1 MPPELKDP
9 KNGPIIEPVPRK
21 PSPLLDPQDKQ
32 QHPDQSFYYRRPSF
46 FNRIYLSGVI
56 HRPNDLLFLGHGL
69 ISIIWNIVGL
79 LFVDLPFL
87 FTTRFR
93 TNSERHP
100 ITWGAFYSFCMSMS
114 RACSS
119 SVHNVAQLRLVSNII
134 SWFVPLRMLLLPSNS
149 YSVKTNVQIKVH
161 LNTLLEPERSTL
173 GPTRARL
180 NLDNSFNGIH
190 RNPVNASPEYLAS
203 FLPDSHPQNL
213 GRLANLPEESG
224 DLGEDGT
231 YTLRGEWIEALEDP
245 NQEEDRTRRDGGRRP
260 SRSNVVLLYCH
271 GGGHVFCSATFH
283 REVVT
288 RMLLEI
294 GPGAR
299 AFVVD
304 YRLAPEDPFPAA
316 IHDIYA
322 AYLYLTQPNH
332 PAITLCTN
340 GSSANN
346 PHHHVSTPVLP
357 KDIVLAGDSAGAG
370 VAIAFQLYMR
380 DYVQPSVEPKFEMP
394 PVTVLISAWTDISTS
409 MPSATSRHTYCYT
422 PSPMGVNPFVDEA
435 TFYAFPKFNFART
448 YLCGDS
454 KLVPN
459 ERNCRG
465 RHMVWE
471 WYRHL
476 AQHPLVSPVYTADLS
491 GVSGAT
497 LLQTGAFDR
506 LADDTRLYAYKLGQ
520 ANLDQRVRLE
530 LYRDQVHV
538 HQFFEFLPMADKAL
552 RTMADFIYDSQ
563 EKYNN
568 KNNNNQAAHQLSSK
582 TRRKTNNKYRNSS
595 SLIEAGKKGTEKGA
609 GTEWVV
615 VDTNGTEW
623 EGHDDKGCP
632 ISVLED
638 CWNPET
644 REQAA
649 ANA

>member
-1 MPPELKDP
+1 MPPELRDP
-9 KNGPIIEPVPRK
+9 KNGPLIEPVPRK
-21 PSPLLDPQDKQ
+21 PSPLVDLHEQEQPN
-32 QHPDQSFYYRRPSF
+32 QSFYYKRPSF
-46 FNRIYLSGVI
+46 FSRIYLTGVI

-69 ISIIWNIVGL
+69 VSIIWTLVCL
-79 LFVDLPFL
+79 LIVDLPFL
-87 FTTRFR
+87 ITTRFR

-100 ITWGAFYSFCMSMS
+100 VSWGAIYSFCMSMS

-134 SWFVPLRMLLLPSNS
+134 TWFIPLRMLHLSSSS
-149 YSVKTNVQIKVH
+149 YSVKPNVQIKVH
-161 LNTLLEPERSTL
+161 LNTLLEPERKTL
-173 GPTRARL
+173 APTRARL
-180 NLDNSFNGIH
+180 NLDNSFDGIH
-190 RNPVNASPEYLAS
+190 RNPVNPSPEYLAS
-203 FLPDSHPQNL
+203 FLPDNPHNL

-224 DLGEDGT
+224 DLNQDGT
-231 YTLRGEWIEALEDP
+231 YTLRGEWIEALDDP
-245 NQEEDRTRRDGGRRP
+245 KENRTRRDGREGAAGRAP
-260 SRSNVVLLYCH
+260 RSNVVLLYCH

-283 REVVT
+283 RQVVT

-316 IHDIYA
+316 VHDIYA

-340 GSSANN
+340 GYSSTNN
-346 PHHHVSTPVLP
+346 PHNHVTTPVLP

-380 DYVQPSVEPKFEMP
+380 DYIQPSIEPKFEMP

-491 GVSGAT
+491 GLGGAT

-506 LADDTRLYAYKLGQ
+506 LADDTRLYAHKLGQ
-520 ANLDQRVRLE
+520 ANPDQHVRLE
-530 LYRDQVHV
+530 LYRDMVHV

-552 RTMADFIYDSQ
+552 CTMADFIYDSQ
-563 EKYNN
+563 EEYNN
-568 KNNNNQAAHQLSSK
+568 RRAAQQSSAK
-582 TRRKTNNKYRNSS
+582 LKRKTNNKYRTSVNN
-595 SLIEAGKKGTEKGA
+595 GPGTGARKRGA
-609 GTEWVV
+609 GTEWIV
-615 VDTNGTEW
+615 VDTDGTER
-623 EGHDDKGCP
+623 EGHDDEGCP

-644 REQAA
+644 REKAA

>member
-1 MPPELKDP
+1 MPPELKDH
-9 KNGPIIEPVPRK
+9 KNGPIIAPVPHK
-21 PSPLLDPQDKQ
+21 PKPLMDFHGQ
-32 QHPDQSFYYRRPSF
+32 QQEQQQQPDQSFYYKRPSF

-69 ISIIWNIVGL
+69 ISIIWTLVCL
-79 LFVDLPFL
+79 LVVDLPFL
-87 FTTRFR
+87 IATRFR
-93 TNSERHP
+93 TNSQRHP
-100 ITWGAFYSFCMSMS
+100 VSWGAFYSFSMAMS

-134 SWFVPLRMLLLPSNS
+134 TWFVPLRMLHLSSNR
-149 YSVKTNVQIKVH
+149 YSVKPNVQFKVH
-161 LNTLLEPERSTL
+161 LNTLLEPERKTL
-173 GPTRARL
+173 APTRARQ
-180 NLDNSFNGIH
+180 NLDHSFDDIH
-190 RNPVNASPEYLAS
+190 RNPVNPSPEYLAS
-203 FLPDSHPQNL
+203 FLPNNPHNP

-224 DLGEDGT
+224 DLGRDGT
-231 YTLRGEWIEALEDP
+231 YTLRGEWIEALTDL
-245 NQEEDRTRRDGGRRP
+245 NEEASRENRGGAAMRGP
-260 SRSNVVLLYCH
+260 RSNVVLLYCH

-283 REVVT
+283 RQV
-288 RMLLEI
+288 L

-316 IHDIYA
+316 VHDIYA
-322 AYLYLTQPNH
+322 AYLYLTQPDN

-340 GSSANN
+340 GSSSSTFS
-346 PHHHVSTPVLP
+346 PHRHVTTPILP

-380 DYVQPSVEPKFEMP
+380 DYVQPSIEPKLEMP
-394 PVTVLISAWTDISTS
+394 PATVLISAWTDISTS

-435 TFYAFPKFNFART
+435 TFYAFPKFNFARA

-491 GVSGAT
+491 GLGGAT

-506 LADDTRLYAYKLGQ
+506 LADDTRLYAHKLGQ
-520 ANLDQRVRLE
+520 ANPDQRVRLE
-530 LYRDQVHV
+530 LYRDMVHV

-552 RTMADFIYDSQ
+552 YTMAEFIYDSQ
-563 EKYNN
+563 D
-568 KNNNNQAAHQLSSK
+568 
-582 TRRKTNNKYRNSS
+582 KYRNSINNGS
-595 SLIEAGKKGTEKGA
+595 GAGKKGARGE
-609 GTEWVV
+609 TEWIVMET
-615 VDTNGTEW
+615 DGTEW
-623 EGHDDKGCP
+623 EGHHDEGCP

-638 CWNPET
+638 CWNPEM
-644 REQAA
+644 REKAA